1 MYVLLE
7 SGDVIFV
14 SLEQTVMME
23 LVVGGAW
30 VPGRMAEFHK

>member
-14 SLEQTVMME
+14 SLERTVMME
-23 LVVGGAW
+23 LGVGGAG
-30 VPGRMAEFHK
+30 VPGRMAKFHK